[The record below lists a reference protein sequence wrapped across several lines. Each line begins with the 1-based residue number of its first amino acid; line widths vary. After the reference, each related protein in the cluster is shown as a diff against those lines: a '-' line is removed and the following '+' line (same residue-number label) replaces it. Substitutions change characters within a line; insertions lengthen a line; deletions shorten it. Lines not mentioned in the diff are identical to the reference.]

1 MHRVDLHGR
10 TQWCEP
16 ERVPSCDLMPTVET
30 IVTINAP
37 LEKVYAIAK
46 DNRSFPDFM
55 SDVKSLTIVSED
67 GDRVVSDW
75 VGIVPTFGLKVRWQ
89 QEDVWN
95 DQAFSCTFRQLSGDY
110 DRMDGAWQ
118 FTPEGE
124 GTRFHSIVN
133 YEYKVPG
140 LGPLVGKVIHGIVV
154 KNMDG
159 VLGAIKQRAEVA

>member
-1 MHRVDLHGR
+1 
-10 TQWCEP
+10 
-16 ERVPSCDLMPTVET
+16 
-30 IVTINAP
+30 
-37 LEKVYAIAK
+37 
-46 DNRSFPDFM
+46 M

-118 FTPEGE
+118 FSPEGE

-154 KNMDG
+154 KNMEG